1 MTSVQTLSWLAI
13 VRLGLVQTALGAM
26 VALTTATLNR
36 VMVVELALPAMLP
49 GALVALH
56 YGIQITRPAMGYGSD
71 VAGRRTPWIIGGI
84 GLLAVGGT
92 AAAIATVW
100 MATQLWAGIILGIVA
115 FAMIGLGVGAAGTSL
130 LALLAKRAAARRRP
144 AAAAL
149 VWMMMIVGII
159 LSTALGGHFLE
170 PFSPERLVIVTA
182 SISAIA
188 FTLATVSVLGIEQSV
203 QIEAAPQTTVPATPF
218 SAAIREI
225 WNEPKARQFSIFV
238 FVSMLAYS
246 AQDLILEPFAG
257 AVFEFSPKQSTQ
269 LSSVQHSGVLAGM
282 IFVAILGSGLKWG
295 SLRFWTV
302 AGCLMSAATL
312 AGLAMAGKSGG
323 NWPLHANVAAL
334 GFGNGVFAVAA
345 IGSMM
350 GLAGQGRSE
359 REGTRMGLWGA
370 AQALAF
376 GLGGFMG
383 TVAID
388 LTRVIFT
395 DAGIAYG
402 TVFLFE
408 GSLFVLS
415 AILAM
420 RIGQAATAR
429 PSLQSAATHLG
440 G

>member
-1 MTSVQTLSWLAI
+1 MTPTPTLSWFAI
-13 VRLGLVQTALGAM
+13 IRLGLVQTALGAM

-56 YGIQITRPAMGYGSD
+56 YGIQITRPVLGYGSD

-84 GLLAVGGT
+84 GLLALGGT

-100 MATQLWAGIILGIVA
+100 MATQLWAGILLGIVA

-130 LALLAKRAAARRRP
+130 LALLAKRAAPRRRP

-170 PFSPERLVIVTA
+170 PFSPARLVAVTA
-182 SISAIA
+182 SISVIA
-188 FTLATVSVLGIEQSV
+188 FTLATVAVLGIERDV
-203 QIEAAPQTTVPATPF
+203 QIERRVTAEPPMPF
-218 SAAIREI
+218 MAAIAEI
-225 WNEPKARQFSIFV
+225 WAEPKARQFSIFV

-257 AVFEFSPKQSTQ
+257 TVFDYSPKESTQ

-302 AGCLMSAATL
+302 TGCLMSAAAL

-334 GFGNGVFAVAA
+334 GFSNGIFAVAA

-350 GLAGQGRSE
+350 GLAGDGRGE
-359 REGTRMGLWGA
+359 REGTRMGMWGA
-370 AQALAF
+370 SQAMAF

-402 TVFLFE
+402 TVFLLE
-408 GSLFVLS
+408 GSLFLLS

-420 RIGQAATAR
+420 RIGQAAAAR